1 MPHATNNQKKGNN
14 ATSSLKKALIAS
26 EIRYRRLFESAKD
39 GILILDAGTGMI
51 VDVNPFLTN
60 LLGYP
65 KENFIQKTIW
75 EIGLLK
81 DIVQNKD
88 KFLELQQNEYVRYE
102 DLPLETAK
110 GRKIHVEFVS
120 NVYLVNNQKVIQC
133 NIRDITERKL
143 SEKTIFE
150 AHKML
155 RTLIDNLPALIYIKD
170 VECRKVIANVADVK
184 NIGYKREEDIIG
196 KTDIELLPG
205 DIGHR
210 GYMDDQEVINSG
222 NAIFNKV
229 EDFVDSKGKINWIS
243 TSKIPLRNNEGEITG
258 LVGIG
263 HDITERK
270 ILEMNLSTATEI
282 AKLGYWEYDVK
293 SGDFIFD
300 DHYYRLIHGSSA
312 EKQGGNTMNAEE
324 FARRL
329 VHPDDSKMVVASL
342 NEAINSP
349 IPEYLGQTEARVFR
363 DNGDVTNVMVQF
375 KAVKDR
381 TGQTI
386 KIVGIN
392 QDITEQKRFEQELMR
407 AKEKAEESDRLKSA
421 FLANMSHE
429 IRTPMNGILGFT
441 ELLKA
446 PELTGEKQQRF
457 INIIEK
463 SGARMLNIINDIIS
477 ISRIESGEVQLS
489 ITHVN
494 IDELAKD
501 IVDFFKP
508 EAEKK
513 VLALSYKNIFPENQ
527 TSTKTDKEKVYA
539 VLANLVKNAI
549 KFTETGSIEI
559 GAEKKGKFIEF
570 FVKDTGSGVPQE
582 QQEIIFERFR
592 QGSESTNRNYEGAG
606 LGLAISKAY
615 VKLLGGEIWI
625 ERNIDQGAIF
635 YFTIPYPDVIK
646 EKEQLKAMPEE
657 VILNHGKLKILI
669 AEDDEA
675 SQMLLEI
682 IITPLASESFYAFT
696 GKEAVELCRKHPE
709 IDLVLMDIDMPGMN
723 GYEATRQIR
732 KFNKEVFIIAQTAY
746 GLSGD
751 KDKALKAG
759 CNDYIS
765 KPIDKRALL
774 KMIEKRL
781 RKENVGMM

>member
-102 DLPLETAK
+102 DLPLETAE

-143 SEKTIFE
+143 SEKTIFK

-155 RTLIDNLPALIYIKD
+155 RTLIDNIPALIYIKD

-184 NIGYKREEDIIG
+184 NIGYMREEDIIG

-682 IITPLASESFYAFT
+682 IISPLASESFYAYT

-732 KFNKEVFIIAQTAY
+732 KFNKEVIIFAQTAY

-751 KDKALKAG
+751 QDKALKAG

-765 KPIDKRALL
+765 KPIDRRALL
-774 KMIEKRL
+774 KMIEKS
-781 RKENVGMM
+781 

>member
-102 DLPLETAK
+102 DLPLETAE

-205 DIGHR
+205 EIGHR

-570 FVKDTGSGVPQE
+570 FVKDTGSGIPQE

-682 IITPLASESFYAFT
+682 IISPLANESFYAYT

-751 KDKALKAG
+751 QDKALKAG

-765 KPIDKRALL
+765 KPIDRRALL

>member
-1 MPHATNNQKKGNN
+1 MKQIIKNTENN

-102 DLPLETAK
+102 DLPLETAE

-446 PELTGEKQQRF
+446 PELTGEKQQIF

-682 IITPLASESFYAFT
+682 IISPLASESFYAYT

>member
-1 MPHATNNQKKGNN
+1 MKQIIKNTENN

-102 DLPLETAK
+102 DLPLETAE

-513 VLALSYKNIFPENQ
+513 VLGLSYKNIFPENQ

-682 IITPLASESFYAFT
+682 IISPLASESFYAYT

-732 KFNKEVFIIAQTAY
+732 KFNKEVIIFAQTAY

-751 KDKALKAG
+751 QDKALKAG

-765 KPIDKRALL
+765 KPIDRRALL
-774 KMIEKRL
+774 KMIEKS
-781 RKENVGMM
+781 

>member
-102 DLPLETAK
+102 DLPLETAE

-513 VLALSYKNIFPENQ
+513 VLALSYKKIFPENQ

-625 ERNIDQGAIF
+625 ERNNDQGAIF

-682 IITPLASESFYAFT
+682 IISPLASESFYAYT

-732 KFNKEVFIIAQTAY
+732 KFNKEVIIFAQTAY